1 MEVEAEAGVEV
12 GVEVEVEAGV
22 TVFLTHASSP
32 EEVIRVMKK
41 IAIVIVVHLK
51 RSLCTFYSP
60 KKSAQVFDHKFWFF
74 SRSKMTP
81 RRHQGPSLEIGSFFR
96 QFSWD

>member
-1 MEVEAEAGVEV
+1 MEAEAGVEV
-12 GVEVEVEAGV
+12 GGEVEVEAGV

-81 RRHQGPSLEIGSFFR
+81 RRHQGPSLKIGSFLR